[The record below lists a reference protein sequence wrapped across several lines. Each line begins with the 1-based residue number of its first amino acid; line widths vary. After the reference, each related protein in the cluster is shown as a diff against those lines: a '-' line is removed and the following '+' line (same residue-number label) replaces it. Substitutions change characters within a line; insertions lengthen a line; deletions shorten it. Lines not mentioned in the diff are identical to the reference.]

1 MEQTAETGS
10 HAGNG
15 QNGDSIGDIP
25 EPGDASAHVVGDRST
40 QLNRNAFPSGTSAA
54 EMGEPGAADQ
64 KRNEPERNA
73 FCLAVGGVE
82 DEAHALGALFSV
94 FLVDPDHQNAGNR
107 QKRQAPEQVVAA
119 ECADPQ
125 ENAPESGGE
134 RTGHNAGGDRQTA
147 ERCGGKYGIA
157 NVAFHRQ
164 DLRKNKK
171 ADSICVKCRC
181 HQLVSG
187 FGIPG
192 ENIIPRI
199 RLYLYYTVSFR
210 ICQEKIREES
220 LP

>member
-1 MEQTAETGS
+1 
-10 HAGNG
+10 
-15 QNGDSIGDIP
+15 
-25 EPGDASAHVVGDRST
+25 
-40 QLNRNAFPSGTSAA
+40 
-54 EMGEPGAADQ
+54 
-64 KRNEPERNA
+64 
-73 FCLAVGGVE
+73 
-82 DEAHALGALFSV
+82 
-94 FLVDPDHQNAGNR
+94 
-107 QKRQAPEQVVAA
+107 VVAA